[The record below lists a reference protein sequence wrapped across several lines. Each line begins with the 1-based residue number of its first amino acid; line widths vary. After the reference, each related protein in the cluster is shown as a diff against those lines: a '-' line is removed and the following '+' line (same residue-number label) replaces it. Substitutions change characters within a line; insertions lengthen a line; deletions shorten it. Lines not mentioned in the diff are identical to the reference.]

1 MHFVAV
7 ALPFAIAA
15 DAVQA
20 ACQWTHRAGTPYIAC
35 DTAPVGLRPPEPI
48 REPVPAPDVPPSPLP
63 EAPPQPPIA
72 GTPAAP
78 LGPAPGSL
86 DPNPPR
92 SAARTTESACAQPE
106 PASAARPAR
115 PARQSRRR
123 FCALARKVAAT
134 RSTPPSAGAA
144 AGAP

>member
-20 ACQWTHRAGTPYIAC
+20 ACQWTHRAGIPDIAC
-35 DTAPVGLRPPEPI
+35 DTAPVGLRPPEAPI

-72 GTPAAP
+72 GTPAAL
-78 LGPAPGSL
+78 LGPAPGSP

-92 SAARTTESACAQPE
+92 SAV
-106 PASAARPAR
+106 ARPKAPAPSLNLR
-115 PARQSRRR
+115 P
-123 FCALARKVAAT
+123 
-134 RSTPPSAGAA
+134 PPGLLRPPGSPGAGSA
-144 AGAP
+144 P